1 MIVLLKSSH
10 FIILILFVIHDKLSS
25 MPSKQPLKSKYGV
38 LSLNFKN
45 TVSFLCVYFV
55 YLYSILFIQNCKMIF
70 HWKKIHLKLSLIG
83 SSFKIHN
90 WNKVILKL
98 RVSHVDLLLTQY
110 QKLVVSCEVKINKI
124 FNVKFLYLFYLI
136 FLLLRKQLYKGTI
149 LWEQKEAPMSIWF
162 QTKSCTCK
170 EAKVIFFE
178 ICLENCLAILT
189 I

>member
-10 FIILILFVIHDKLSS
+10 FIILILFVIHDELSS
-25 MPSKQPLKSKYGV
+25 MSSNQPLKSKYGI
-38 LSLNFKN
+38 LGLNFKN
-45 TVSFLCVYFV
+45 TVSFLRVYFV
-55 YLYSILFIQNCKMIF
+55 YLYSILFIQNCKIIL
-70 HWKKIHLKLSLIG
+70 HWEKIHLKLSLIG

-124 FNVKFLYLFYLI
+124 LNVKFLYFFYLI

-149 LWEQKEAPMSIWF
+149 LWKQKEAPMSIYF

-170 EAKVIFFE
+170 EAKVIFLE
-178 ICLENCLAILT
+178 IYLENCLT
-189 I
+189 IFTI